1 MGGGSRGGRGG
12 GSYKRGFGVGVWG
25 GCCEACCVRRRA
37 RHSQLRIQTRGVVDL
52 SEIDDEECVKR
63 GNIPLVENPYVIS
76 AWAACFSPPF
86 VCYYSS
92 ILDIMHSWPIDSYQ

>member
-1 MGGGSRGGRGG
+1 MYADQTLRE
-12 GSYKRGFGVGVWG
+12 GV
-25 GCCEACCVRRRA
+25 
-37 RHSQLRIQTRGVVDL
+37 I
-52 SEIDDEECVKR
+52 VKR

-92 ILDIMHSWPIDSYQ
+92 ILDIIYSWPIDSYQWSINSFYVYSIVLLGHFDGILPFL

>member
-1 MGGGSRGGRGG
+1 MSLLQFYSSAVLSLVKVSKNISGRYAEMH
-12 GSYKRGFGVGVWG
+12 SLT
-25 GCCEACCVRRRA
+25 ACKFIG
-37 RHSQLRIQTRGVVDL
+37 LY
-52 SEIDDEECVKR
+52 VKR

-92 ILDIMHSWPIDSYQ
+92 ILDIMYSWPIDSYQWSINLFYVY